1 MLSGGKERYTLN
13 VLQFLSVSHWASLVG
28 VVVFFV
34 LLYIL
39 GHLPKKKFSFATRV
53 LIGSGTGTALGLLV
67 WILSSGAASALEPFQ
82 PSTAP
87 EPYARDLVPW
97 FALVAKGYVALLACL
112 ILPMVFLASIR
123 LVVKTPA
130 EKQVSKLTRW
140 KKWVNTLMLVLSA
153 GVALALGVLLR
164 VGTVPGQDTS
174 VFTAN
179 GNELLSHLSPLIPSG
194 LGRDLV
200 LANVAGIFVF
210 GIYVG
215 IAARRMQAKSDSVKS
230 LIGILDGAFSV
241 GVSVCKTVI
250 AYKPMGAGAIM
261 AWLVA
266 SRGPVILVMIAIMLL
281 ALILGMAVML
291 VLQTLLCALSGV
303 SPSAFWGKGKPVMV
317 KALKTRSGSGCLPDA
332 QQVLAEELGLRR
344 EITDPVAAYAIAS
357 GAQGCA
363 ALFPTLSVLFALG
376 LFGIPVTPGLIA
388 AHLVLVVIVSYGIT
402 ELPGTATM
410 SEFGLLMGIGA
421 SEALPGLG
429 AMIAIDPIADVFR
442 TLINVTGCMTNA
454 IIVERRVKE

>member
-53 LIGSGTGTALGLLV
+53 LIGSGAGTARGLLV

-87 EPYARDLVPW
+87 EPYASDLVPW
-97 FALVAKGYVALLACL
+97 FALVAKGYAALLACL

-241 GVSVCKTVI
+241 GVSVCKTII

-266 SRGPVILVMIAIMLL
+266 SRGPVILVMIAVMLL

-303 SPSAFWGKGKPVMV
+303 SPSAFWSKGKPVMV

-332 QQVLAEELGLRR
+332 QQVLAEGLGLRR
-344 EITDPVAAYAIAS
+344 EITDPVSAYAIAS

>member
-1 MLSGGKERYTLN
+1 MN
-13 VLQFLSVSHWASLVG
+13 VLEFLSLSNWASLVG
-28 VVVFFV
+28 VILFFV
-34 LLYIL
+34 LLYVL
-39 GHLPKKKFSFATRV
+39 GHLPKKKFSFAARV
-53 LIGSGTGTALGLLV
+53 LMGSGAGTLLGLLV
-67 WILSSGAASALEPFQ
+67 WALSGGMSSGLELFQ
-82 PSTAP
+82 PTSAP
-87 EPYARDLVPW
+87 EPYAGDLIPW
-97 FALVAKGYVALLACL
+97 FGLVAKGYVALLACL

-123 LVVKTPA
+123 LVVKTPD
-130 EKQVSKLTRW
+130 EKPVSKVTRW
-140 KKWVNTLMLVLSA
+140 KKWVNTLMLLLSA
-153 GVALALGVLLR
+153 GVALTLGLLLQ
-164 VGTVPGQDTS
+164 VGAIPGQSAST
-174 VFTAN
+174 FTAD
-179 GNELLSHLSPLIPSG
+179 GNELLSHLSPLVPAG

-200 LANVAGIFVF
+200 LVNVAGVFVF

-266 SRGPVILVMIAIMLL
+266 SCGPVILVMIVKMLL
-281 ALILGMAVML
+281 VLILGMLVML
-291 VLQTLLCALSGV
+291 VLQALLCALSGV
-303 SPSAFWGKGKPVMV
+303 SPAAFFGKGKPVMV

-332 QQVLAEELGLRR
+332 QRVLAEELGLRK
-344 EITDPVAAYAIAS
+344 EITDPVSAYAIAS

-363 ALFPTLSVLFALG
+363 ALFPTLAVLFALG
-376 LFGIPVTPGLIA
+376 LYGVSVTPGLIA
-388 AHLVLVVIVSYGIT
+388 AHLILVVIVSYGIT

-410 SEFGLLMGIGA
+410 SELGLLMGIGG

>member
-1 MLSGGKERYTLN
+1 MN
-13 VLQFLSVSHWASLVG
+13 VLEFLSLSRWASLAG

-34 LLYIL
+34 LLYLL
-39 GHLPKKKFSFATRV
+39 GHLPKKKFSFAARV
-53 LIGSGTGTALGLLV
+53 LLGSGAGTLLGLLV
-67 WILSSGAASALEPFQ
+67 WALSGGISSGLGLFLPEA
-82 PSTAP
+82 AP
-87 EPYARDLVPW
+87 EPYAKDLIPW
-97 FALVAKGYVALLACL
+97 FSLAAKGYVALLSCL
-112 ILPMVFLASIR
+112 VLPMVFLASIR
-123 LVVKTPA
+123 LVVKTPD
-130 EKQVSKLTRW
+130 EKPASNVTRW
-140 KKWVNTLMLVLSA
+140 KKWVNTLMLLLSA
-153 GVALALGVLLR
+153 GVALTLGLLFQ
-164 VGTVPGQDTS
+164 VGAVPDSGAPA
-174 VFTAN
+174 FTTE

-194 LGRDLV
+194 LGRDLL

-210 GIYVG
+210 GIFVG

-230 LIGILDGAFSV
+230 FINILNGAFSV

-261 AWLVA
+261 AWLTA
-266 SRGPVILVMIAIMLL
+266 SCGPVILVMIAKMLL
-281 ALILGMAVML
+281 VLILGMAVML
-291 VLQTLLCALSGV
+291 ILQTLLCALSGV
-303 SPSAFWGKGKPVMV
+303 GPAAFWGKGKPVMV

-344 EITDPVAAYAIAS
+344 EVTDPVSAYAIAS

-376 LFGIPVTPGLIA
+376 LFGVSMTPGLIA
-388 AHLVLVVIVSYGIT
+388 AHLILVVVVSYGIT
-402 ELPGTATM
+402 DLPGTATM
-410 SEFGLLMGIGA
+410 SELGLLMGIGA

-442 TLINVTGCMTNA
+442 TLVNVTGCMTNA

>member
-1 MLSGGKERYTLN
+1 MN
-13 VLQFLSVSHWASLVG
+13 VLEFLSLSRWESLVG
-28 VVVFFV
+28 VVVFFA
-34 LLYIL
+34 LLYVL
-39 GHLPKKKFSFATRV
+39 GHLPKKKFSFAARV
-53 LIGSGTGTALGLLV
+53 LMGSGAGTLLGLLV
-67 WILSSGAASALEPFQ
+67 WALSGGVSSGLGLFQPASAPR
-82 PSTAP
+82 
-87 EPYARDLVPW
+87 PYANDLTPW
-97 FALVAKGYVALLACL
+97 FAFVARGYVALLSCL

-130 EKQVSKLTRW
+130 EKPVSKVTRW
-140 KKWVNTLMLVLSA
+140 KKWVNTLMLLLSA
-153 GVALALGVLLR
+153 GVALTLGLLFQ
-164 VGTVPGQDTS
+164 VGVVPDSGAS
-174 VFTAN
+174 AFTTD
-179 GNELLSHLSPLIPSG
+179 GNQLLNNLSPLIPSG

-230 LIGILDGAFSV
+230 FINILDGAFSV

-266 SRGPVILVMIAIMLL
+266 SCGPVILVMIAKMLL
-281 ALILGMAVML
+281 VLILGMAVML
-291 VLQTLLCALSGV
+291 ALQTLLCALSGV
-303 SPSAFWGKGKPVMV
+303 GPAALWGKGKPVMI
-317 KALKTRSGSGCLPDA
+317 KALKTRSGPGCLPDA
-332 QQVLAEELGLRR
+332 QQVLAEGLGLRR

-363 ALFPTLSVLFALG
+363 ALFPTLAVLFALG
-376 LFGIPVTPGLIA
+376 LFGVSMNPGLIA
-388 AHLVLVVIVSYGIT
+388 GYFVLVVIVSYGIT
-402 ELPGTATM
+402 DLPGTATM
-410 SEFGLLMGIGA
+410 SELGLLMGIGA

-454 IIVERRVKE
+454 IIVERRVKK

>member
-1 MLSGGKERYTLN
+1 MNVLDWD
-13 VLQFLSVSHWASLVG
+13 VLQFLSLSHWASLVG
-28 VVVFFV
+28 VVLFFV

-39 GHLPKKKFSFATRV
+39 GHLPKKKLSFATRV
-53 LIGSGTGTALGLLV
+53 LIGSGAGTALGLLV
-67 WILSSGAASALEPFQ
+67 WALSGGVSSGLSLFQPASA
-82 PSTAP
+82 SG
-87 EPYARDLVPW
+87 PYAKDLIPW
-97 FALVAKGYVALLACL
+97 FSLVAKGYVALLSCL

-130 EKQVSKLTRW
+130 EKTVSKLTRW

-153 GVALALGVLLR
+153 GVALALGLLFK
-164 VGTVPGQDTS
+164 VGVIPDQGAPA
-174 VFTAN
+174 FTAD
-179 GNELLSHLSPLIPSG
+179 GNELVSHLSSLVPSG

-215 IAARRMQAKSDSVKS
+215 IAARRMQAKSESVKS

-266 SRGPVILVMIAIMLL
+266 SCGPVILVMIAKMLL
-281 ALILGMAVML
+281 VLILGMAAML

-303 SPSAFWGKGKPVMV
+303 SPAAFWGKGGAVMV

-332 QQVLAEELGLRR
+332 QQMLAEGLGLRR
-344 EITDPVAAYAIAS
+344 EVTDPVSAYAIAS

-376 LFGIPVTPGLIA
+376 LFGIPMTPGLIA
-388 AHLVLVVIVSYGIT
+388 AHLILVVIVSYGIT

>member
-1 MLSGGKERYTLN
+1 MN
-13 VLQFLSVSHWASLVG
+13 VLEFLSLSRWASLAG

-34 LLYIL
+34 LLYLL
-39 GHLPKKKFSFATRV
+39 GHLPKKKFSFAARV
-53 LIGSGTGTALGLLV
+53 LLGSGAGTLLGLLV
-67 WILSSGAASALEPFQ
+67 WALSGGISSGLGLFLPEA
-82 PSTAP
+82 AP
-87 EPYARDLVPW
+87 EPYAKDLIPW
-97 FALVAKGYVALLACL
+97 FSLAAKGYVALLSCL
-112 ILPMVFLASIR
+112 VLPMVFLASIR
-123 LVVKTPA
+123 LVVKTPD
-130 EKQVSKLTRW
+130 EKPASNVTRW
-140 KKWVNTLMLVLSA
+140 KKWVNTLMLLLSA
-153 GVALALGVLLR
+153 GVALTLGLLFQ
-164 VGTVPGQDTS
+164 VGAVPDSGAS
-174 VFTAN
+174 AFTTE

-194 LGRDLV
+194 LGRDLL

-210 GIYVG
+210 GIFVG

-230 LIGILDGAFSV
+230 FINILNGAFSV

-261 AWLVA
+261 AWLTA
-266 SRGPVILVMIAIMLL
+266 SCGPVILVMIAKMLL
-281 ALILGMAVML
+281 VLILGMAVML
-291 VLQTLLCALSGV
+291 ILQTLLCALSGV
-303 SPSAFWGKGKPVMV
+303 GPAAFWGKGKPVMV

-344 EITDPVAAYAIAS
+344 EVTDPVAAYAIAS

-376 LFGIPVTPGLIA
+376 LFGVSMTPGLIA
-388 AHLVLVVIVSYGIT
+388 AHLILVVVVSYGIT
-402 ELPGTATM
+402 DLPGTATM
-410 SEFGLLMGIGA
+410 SELGLLMGIGA

-442 TLINVTGCMTNA
+442 TLVNVTGCMTNA